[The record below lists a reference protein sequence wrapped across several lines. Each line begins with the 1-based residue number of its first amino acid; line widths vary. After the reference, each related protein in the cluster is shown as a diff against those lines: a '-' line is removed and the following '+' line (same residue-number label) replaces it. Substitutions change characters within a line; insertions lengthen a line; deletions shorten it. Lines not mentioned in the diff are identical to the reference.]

1 MMFVAA
7 PSFGSRRCRSNNKR
21 MLVLRFPEGPEVKV
35 MAEHLRT
42 IEGMALS
49 NVLILSGRYSQGAEP
64 KGLDQFRHRIPMTV
78 LQVNCKG
85 KLLYMRCQDGS
96 GIYFTLGMTGTF
108 SFEPSSHSRLL
119 IEMSGTGRRDLN
131 VFFNDQRNF
140 GTVTFC
146 KDESEMAS
154 KLKKIGESYLD
165 GLTEDRFVQEI
176 QKQTTRKPKRS
187 LAVFLMDQ
195 SKTSGVGNYVL
206 SESLYRARISPWAT
220 VDELSSTQCSELFHH
235 IRNVIYTSYEKQT
248 GAGFQPGSH
257 NPILQVYGRSFDA
270 QGRKVVRDEG
280 PHGRSVWFVPEV
292 QGSNE
297 Q

>member
-1 MMFVAA
+1 
-7 PSFGSRRCRSNNKR
+7 
-21 MLVLRFPEGPEVKV
+21 
-35 MAEHLRT
+35 
-42 IEGMALS
+42 
-49 NVLILSGRYSQGAEP
+49 
-64 KGLDQFRHRIPMTV
+64 MTV
-78 LQVNCKG
+78 QQVDCKG
-85 KLLYMRCQDGS
+85 KLLYMRCQDGP
-96 GIYFTLGMTGTF
+96 GIYFTLGITGTF

-146 KDESEMAS
+146 KDESEITS
-154 KLKKIGESYLD
+154 KLQKIGESYLD

-176 QKQTTRKPKRS
+176 QKQTRRKPGRS

-195 SKTSGVGNYVL
+195 SKTSGVGNYIL

-220 VDELSSTQCSELFHH
+220 VEELSSAQCSELFHH

-248 GAGFQPGSH
+248 GASFQPGSH
-257 NPILQVYGRSFDA
+257 NSILRVYGRSFDS
-270 QGRKVVRDEG
+270 QGRKVVRGEG
-280 PHGRSVWFVPEV
+280 PHGRTVWFVPEV
-292 QGSNE
+292 QGPNE